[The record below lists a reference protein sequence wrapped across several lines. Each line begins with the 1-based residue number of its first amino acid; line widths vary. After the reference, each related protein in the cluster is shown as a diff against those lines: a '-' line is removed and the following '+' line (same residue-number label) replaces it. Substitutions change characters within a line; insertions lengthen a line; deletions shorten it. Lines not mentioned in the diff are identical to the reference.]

1 MSKLYFFRHAQA
13 SFMADNYDQLS
24 NLGEQQS
31 VELGKYLVAKDFH
44 FDKVFVGPLQR
55 QQQTLKRVGEVY
67 QQHGKTLP
75 ETIVVPQLKEH
86 SATEAM
92 HTVFPKLMEE
102 NEYVRNLLEAVK
114 INPKLKRR
122 NNLLAFQYFM
132 DEWAAGN
139 IVVPDIE
146 SWAIFR
152 QEVKK
157 GLNFIL
163 ENTGKGETIAAFTSG
178 GTIASITAESLFLKN
193 EKRVSAMNF
202 SLRNTSFSS
211 FLYSKKAFN
220 LLSFNEL
227 PHLEKEMVTFV

>member
-1 MSKLYFFRHAQA
+1 
-13 SFMADNYDQLS
+13 MADNYDQLS
-24 NLGEQQS
+24 DLGEQQS
-31 VELGKYLVAKDFH
+31 IELGKYLVAKDFH
-44 FDKVFVGPLQR
+44 FDKIFVGPLHR
-55 QQQTLKRVGEVY
+55 QQRTLERVKEVY
-67 QQHGKTLP
+67 QKHGKALP
-75 ETIVVPQLKEH
+75 EAVIVPQLKEH

-92 HTVFPKLMEE
+92 HTVFPKLMEDH
-102 NEYVRNLLEAVK
+102 EYVRDLLEGVK
-114 INPKLKRR
+114 TNPKLKRR

-132 DEWAAGN
+132 DEWAVGN
-139 IVVPDIE
+139 IVVPEIE
-146 SWAIFR
+146 SWAVFR

-157 GLNFIL
+157 GLDFIL
-163 ENTGKGETIAAFTSG
+163 DHTGKGETVAAFTSG

-202 SLRNTSFSS
+202 SLRNTSFTS